1 MPLQVITFFDTPKS
15 LNSIFSKTFALREL
29 TSTYW
34 SNAFSDLIGADRG
47 RWGLLEAEI
56 YQRFAK
62 KGYTGEL
69 LEHKSEL
76 LPSWYR
82 EAVEAKISS
91 F

>member
-56 YQRFAK
+56 ASRKRVTQEK
-62 KGYTGEL
+62 
-69 LEHKSEL
+69 LEHKSPLCICDTVEL
-76 LPSWYR
+76 NTLFKN
-82 EAVEAKISS
+82 V
-91 F
+91 